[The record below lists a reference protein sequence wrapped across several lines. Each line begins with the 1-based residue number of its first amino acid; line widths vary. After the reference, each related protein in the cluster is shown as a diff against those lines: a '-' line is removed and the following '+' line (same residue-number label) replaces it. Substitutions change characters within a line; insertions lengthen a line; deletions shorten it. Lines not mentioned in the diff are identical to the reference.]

1 VDTYNAEID
10 NTQFQNGVLTYI
22 NEAAWGDL
30 RDLLKD
36 VGINRQTIRF
46 SNVSDMIKTKDN
58 TLMDSDNQWR
68 NFANARFTMIDM
80 TDYEYDFPSL
90 NEGQDV
96 QIQNAGMLEP
106 LQPEMWPQTNALIEV
121 NEMENFPKSST
132 SRTHKEA

>member
-1 VDTYNAEID
+1 VNEEVDTYNAEID

-90 NEGQDV
+90 NEG
-96 QIQNAGMLEP
+96 
-106 LQPEMWPQTNALIEV
+106 
-121 NEMENFPKSST
+121 
-132 SRTHKEA
+132 